1 LTDDE
6 MTLALVMDGA
16 NDLDPFA
23 GPRME
28 GIMNAGFRRL
38 ILSSM

>member
-6 MTLALVMDGA
+6 MMLALVMNGA

-23 GPRME
+23 GPRVE

>member
-1 LTDDE
+1 

-16 NDLDPFA
+16 NDLDPLA
-23 GPRME
+23 GTRVE